1 MISTI
6 FDALIIRLC
15 NSNVCDELS
24 MVSNRS
30 IGEVGEVI
38 ISLLLLLSNRWET
51 VRTIS
56 ALGESVSSTPWNRS
70 WALVWIT
77 TCWPYNNHINR
88 RWFREK
94 KRETID
100 DEGNLQLNHY
110 LLHEWIEH
118 SDKYHHTKYRQDENF
133 SSEFDDHLLVKHFSL
148 ESIFEDWNHIWM
160 REREREKKEIN
171 LRETIRMWN
180 CYSVEFPGG

>member
-56 ALGESVSSTPWNRS
+56 ALGESVSSTP
-70 WALVWIT
+70 
-77 TCWPYNNHINR
+77 
-88 RWFREK
+88 
-94 KRETID
+94 
-100 DEGNLQLNHY
+100 
-110 LLHEWIEH
+110 
-118 SDKYHHTKYRQDENF
+118 
-133 SSEFDDHLLVKHFSL
+133 
-148 ESIFEDWNHIWM
+148 
-160 REREREKKEIN
+160 
-171 LRETIRMWN
+171 
-180 CYSVEFPGG
+180 